1 MIKEFLIEEYGKEVL
16 ELQKRS
22 YQVEAELIGSN
33 EIPPLKETLAQ
44 LKQCGEAFI
53 GYFIDEELVGVL
65 SFKIVKDVI
74 DLHRVMVHP
83 AYFRKGIAKQMV
95 EYIEKKWESRPMM
108 IVSTGAKNL
117 PAIKFYSRL
126 GFEKSGESVF
136 SDIGVIH
143 FMKRLKRDG

>member
-1 MIKEFLIEEYGKEVL
+1 LIEKYGKEVL
-16 ELQKRS
+16 KLQKKS

-44 LKQCGEAFI
+44 LKQCDEEFI

-83 AYFRKGIAKQMV
+83 DYFRKGIAKQMV
-95 EYIEKKWESRPMM
+95 DYVEKKMESHPLM
-108 IVSTGAKNL
+108 IVSTGAKNF
-117 PAIKFYSRL
+117 PAIKFYLKL

-136 SDIGVIH
+136 GDIGVVH
-143 FMKRLKRDG
+143 FTKRLKRDG